1 LIDGVLGDTMTDILS
16 LDIETENYSYD
27 IGGWNNRTLFQPSVI
42 ATWDGTT
49 GTVFSKQ
56 EIELDGVNS
65 LGLHPRDVGDHIT
78 GHIEK
83 GGKLLGHNILN
94 FDLPVIR
101 DSLDCWAAG
110 DAMAKK
116 ESIIDTKNIVHKASM
131 LHGKVATDLSMLCRQ
146 TLDMD
151 KSMKSVEAP
160 SAWKEGKYNE
170 VADYCLKDAKLT
182 YDLYAYMQEYGI
194 VKSRS
199 LETGDTVEIEIEW

>member
-1 LIDGVLGDTMTDILS
+1 MTDVLS

-27 IGGWNNRTLFQPSVI
+27 IGGWGNRTLFQPSVI

-56 EIELDGVNS
+56 DVQLDGVTTND
-65 LGLHPRDVGDHIT
+65 LHPQVLGDHIT
-78 GHIEK
+78 NHIEK

-116 ESIIDTKNIVHKASM
+116 DSIIDTKVIVSKAS
-131 LHGKVATDLSMLCRQ
+131 LSHGKIATDLSMLCKQ
-146 TLDMD
+146 TLDSD

-160 SAWKEGKYNE
+160 SAWKEGKFNE

-182 YDLYAYMQEYGI
+182 YDLYSYMQEFGI

-199 LETGDTVEIEIEW
+199 LETGKVVEIEIEW

>member
-1 LIDGVLGDTMTDILS
+1 MTDILS

-42 ATWDGTT
+42 ATWDGTE

-56 EIELDGVNS
+56 EIELDAVNS
-65 LGLHPRDVGDHIT
+65 LDLHPRDVGDHIA

-83 GGKLLGHNILN
+83 GGKLLGHSILN

-116 ESIIDTKNIVHKASM
+116 ESIIDT
-131 LHGKVATDLSMLCRQ
+131 
-146 TLDMD
+146 
-151 KSMKSVEAP
+151 
-160 SAWKEGKYNE
+160 
-170 VADYCLKDAKLT
+170 
-182 YDLYAYMQEYGI
+182 
-194 VKSRS
+194 
-199 LETGDTVEIEIEW
+199 

>member
-1 LIDGVLGDTMTDILS
+1 MS
-16 LDIETENYSYD
+16 LD
-27 IGGWNNRTLFQPSVI
+27 
-42 ATWDGTT
+42 
-49 GTVFSKQ
+49 
-56 EIELDGVNS
+56 
-65 LGLHPRDVGDHIT
+65 LHPRDVGDHIA

-116 ESIIDTKNIVHKASM
+116 DSIIDTKNIVHKAS
-131 LHGKVATDLSMLCRQ
+131 LPHGKVAMDLSMLCRQ
-146 TLDMD
+146 TLDTD

-182 YDLYAYMQEYGI
+182 YDLYTYMQEYGI

>member
-1 LIDGVLGDTMTDILS
+1 
-16 LDIETENYSYD
+16 
-27 IGGWNNRTLFQPSVI
+27 
-42 ATWDGTT
+42 
-49 GTVFSKQ
+49 
-56 EIELDGVNS
+56 
-65 LGLHPRDVGDHIT
+65 
-78 GHIEK
+78 
-83 GGKLLGHNILN
+83 
-94 FDLPVIR
+94 
-101 DSLDCWAAG
+101 
-110 DAMAKK
+110 MAKK